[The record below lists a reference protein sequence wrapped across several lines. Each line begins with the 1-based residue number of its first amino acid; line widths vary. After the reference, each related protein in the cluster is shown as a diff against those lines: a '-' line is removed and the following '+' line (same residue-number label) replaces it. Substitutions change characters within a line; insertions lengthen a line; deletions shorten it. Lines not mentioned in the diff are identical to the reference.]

1 MNIINN
7 ADLSHLTTIKIGG
20 RCHTLAFPETEE
32 DIRYLINLSR
42 DKDMPVYILGRGSNT
57 IFGSIKGVVINMSR
71 LRSTPIIKEVNN
83 HIEVTLKGGNPL
95 SELINISA
103 EKNMDG
109 VYRLYGFPATV
120 GGAVSMNAGAYG
132 YEISKS
138 LKRIK
143 FITWEGITEEAE
155 VSDLSFGYRK
165 SPFPHLGV
173 VTEVT
178 FELHPSATSVK
189 EEIAKIKTDR
199 IKKQPINMPTSGS
212 TFKNPKEAPAGLLLE
227 KSGVKGL
234 RRGNVMF
241 SRKHA
246 NFLINLGGGTF
257 EDAVYLI
264 KMAVEIVKNET
275 GIVLEEEVRLV
286 EDSGADGWKIL

>member
-1 MNIINN
+1 MNIIHN

-71 LRSTPIIKEVNN
+71 LRSTPIIKEGNN

-95 SELINISA
+95 SDLINISV

-109 VYRLYGFPATV
+109 VYRLYGFPATI

-132 YEISKS
+132 YEICKS

-143 FITWEGITEEAE
+143 FITWEGNTEEAE

-173 VTEVT
+173 VIEAT
-178 FELHPSATSVK
+178 FELYPSSISVK

-234 RRGNVMF
+234 KKGNVMF
-241 SRKHA
+241 SQKHA

-257 EDAVYLI
+257 EDTVYLI
-264 KMAVEIVKNET
+264 KRAVELVKNET

-286 EDSGADGWKIL
+286 EDSGTDGWKIL